1 MPINPSE
8 GRKAYKLLVP
18 VLFGFKDLDGIKE
31 RTAKFT
37 IRTNL
42 RTFTSEV
49 PMTFIFE
56 GGVVQI
62 RPGNCEDRDEQA
74 PGPYAF
80 ACPSSNAIAPIKPP
94 GP

>member
-1 MPINPSE
+1 
-8 GRKAYKLLVP
+8 
-18 VLFGFKDLDGIKE
+18 
-31 RTAKFT
+31 
-37 IRTNL
+37 
-42 RTFTSEV
+42 
-49 PMTFIFE
+49 MTFIFE